1 MVRGSSVVVLSGALL
16 LSCVQGVFAASRSGG
31 ELGGGYAFV
40 TGRVHSYVWLLDDD
54 PEGMEHER
62 HRRLERDHTS
72 ASGGHRAGRHSIDD
86 ALHVFDHN
94 LGTWGTSYDASLAVG
109 FRSNED
115 SLGSVYGA
123 DFSLSLPIGSAGRS
137 FYDSVVS
144 RGSRVFATTS
154 YGDFSFGYQ
163 EGVESSMKIDV
174 IGAAR
179 AGSSAAAWGKYLR
192 CFLGHYS
199 GVPFHMYPG
208 LYSENLFRS
217 MGSFD
222 RVGMFSGSRKFLNVL
237 PMRVSYASPK
247 IAGFTAGFSYS
258 PSGYR
263 DDLFRGSMFSVQ
275 DNEAVV
281 NGGSSSSQ
289 QKVLAFQRPRFD
301 LGPVYKGIMSAAV
314 RYDWS
319 VANVKFGAS
328 VTGEYAKPR
337 KHNDIYPRDEDGC
350 LFWEFEDLAALSVGV
365 EAEHSSLRAAFSYG
379 YMGDSGRPK
388 FLRSPGGLALPLR
401 YSRDLPSYYFVASLG
416 YGYGDFYSS
425 VVYFSSRIN
434 HSSAGSLSAEDALDN
449 APFEGEHGLRDLV
462 VSLDYSL
469 HRKKGARFGLFVS
482 YHMFSVSQRLSHHFV
497 GGGLEGESYD
507 GIVILS
513 GIKFDF

>member
-1 MVRGSSVVVLSGALL
+1 MVRRGSIVVLSAALL
-16 LSCVQGVFAASRSGG
+16 LSSAQGVSAAPKSTG
-31 ELGGGYAFV
+31 ESGGGYAFV
-40 TGRVHSYVWLLDDD
+40 TGRVHSYFWLLDDG
-54 PEGMEHER
+54 PEGVEHER
-62 HRRLERDHTS
+62 HRRLEHDYTS
-72 ASGGHRAGRHSIDD
+72 ATGGHRAGRYSVDD
-86 ALHVFDHN
+86 TLHVFDHN
-94 LGTWGTSYDASLAVG
+94 LGTWGTAYDASLAVG

-174 IGAAR
+174 IGAVR
-179 AGSSAAAWGKYLR
+179 AGSSASAWGKYLR
-192 CFLGHYS
+192 CFLSHYS

-222 RVGMFSGSRKFLNVL
+222 RVGMFSGSRKFLNIL
-237 PMRVSYASPK
+237 PMRMSYVSPK
-247 IAGFTAGFSYS
+247 IEGFSAGFSYS
-258 PSGYR
+258 PSGYK
-263 DDLFRGSMFSVQ
+263 DDLFRGSVFSVQ
-275 DNEAVV
+275 DNRAVTTAAQ
-281 NGGSSSSQ
+281 GSPSQ

-314 RYDWS
+314 RYDWN

-328 VTGEYAKPR
+328 VAGEYAKSR
-337 KHNDIYPRDEDGC
+337 KHNDIYPRDGDTR
-350 LFWEFEDLAALSVGV
+350 LFWEFEDLAAVSVGA
-365 EAEHSSLRAAFSYG
+365 EAEHSGIRAAFSYG
-379 YMGDSGRPK
+379 YMGNSGRPK

-401 YSRDLPSYYFVASLG
+401 YSRSLPSYYFVASLG

-425 VVYFSSRIN
+425 VVYFSSRVN
-434 HSSAGSLSAEDALDN
+434 HSSSGSLSAESALDN
-449 APFEGEHGLRDLV
+449 APFDGEHNLRDLV

-469 HRKKGARFGLFVS
+469 HKKKGARFGLFAS
-482 YHMFSVSQRLSHHFV
+482 YHMFSVSQRLTRNF
-497 GGGLEGESYD
+497 GDGLERGSYD